1 LTATQLSF
9 SIFDMSMMYSDR
21 IHTDR
26 QPTKAV
32 RALSTAV
39 KALALIDHLATRDQA
54 ARLSEL
60 ATDLGAGRSTIYQRL
75 VTLIEAGW
83 VEQTEDGRFRLTMR
97 AMKVAG
103 AALEQAG
110 LGDRAL
116 PILRQLVAEVSE
128 TASLAVIQDR
138 VAIIIQRVE
147 SGGILQARAPLGTV
161 MSLKDSASGRV
172 LIAFAGS
179 EERDL
184 LKRASVDLP
193 EDDVLSEVRR
203 RGFGVVARHI
213 DVRAVAAPVFDHRQH
228 CIAALSLVGPKGR
241 FDADRMTGPVRAAA
255 AKLSSML
262 GGKPWSPSWGVST
275 PNSKGR

>member
-1 LTATQLSF
+1 
-9 SIFDMSMMYSDR
+9 MYSNR
-21 IHTDR
+21 IQTVR
-26 QPTKAV
+26 RPTKAV

-39 KALALIDHLATRDQA
+39 KALALLDHLATRDRA

-97 AMKVAG
+97 AMKIAG

-116 PILRQLVAEVSE
+116 PVLRQLMTEVGE

-147 SGGILQARAPLGTV
+147 SGGVLQARAPLGTA
-161 MSLKDSASGRV
+161 MSLRDSASGRV
-172 LIAFAGS
+172 LIAFADR
-179 EERDL
+179 EELDL
-184 LKRASVDLP
+184 LKRASADLP
-193 EDDVLSEVRR
+193 EDTVLTEVRR

-213 DVRAVAAPVFDHRQH
+213 DVRAVAAPVFDHRQR

-241 FDADRMTGPVRAAA
+241 FDVDRMTAPVLAAA

-262 GGKPWSPSWGVST
+262 GGDPWTPSLGASK
-275 PNSKGR
+275 PNSKER